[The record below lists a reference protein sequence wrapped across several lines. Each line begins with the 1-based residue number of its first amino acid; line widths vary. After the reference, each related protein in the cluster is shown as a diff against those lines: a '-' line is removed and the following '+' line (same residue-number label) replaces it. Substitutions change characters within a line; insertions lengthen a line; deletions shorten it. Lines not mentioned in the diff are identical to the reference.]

1 MYKRYLT
8 ALPLQGTR
16 LISTG
21 NAAPARPALLGRGG
35 LLACLK
41 DARSITSIGVIGTGC
56 VGCVL
61 VVGEEFKSG
70 R

>member
-1 MYKRYLT
+1 MNGIQRRSHLKG
-8 ALPLQGTR
+8 PVSSR
-16 LISTG
+16 LEMPPRHVQLCS
-21 NAAPARPALLGRGG
+21 GRGG

-41 DARSITSIGVIGTGC
+41 DTRSINSIGVIGTGC